1 VKTHNQAKLRIDGLS
16 LSFGGVHALLE
27 VNLDIRDNEILA
39 IIGPNGAGKT
49 ALLNCIN
56 GFYKPQEGEI
66 YYEGQRITRMR
77 PDKLAKLGI
86 ARTFQNIELYTG
98 LSTQDNIMA
107 ARHVLMKQNF
117 VSGALYLGRAL
128 QEEIKHRRTVEE
140 IIDFLEMAPMRKRVV
155 GVLPYGMRKRV
166 ELGRALAL
174 EPKILLLDEPMAGMN
189 LEEKEDIARFVLDI
203 FEGQGATYPNTP
215 VLRDGIRSIILVE
228 HDMGV
233 VMDIAD
239 RIVVLDFGRK
249 IAEGTPDE
257 IKMNPEQIH
266 NIEVVYMNVIQVLRG
281 VSLTVA
287 DGQIVALLGAN
298 GGGKTTTL
306 KAVSGMLKTEE
317 GEVTDGSIEFDGQ
330 RIDRLG
336 PEHIAVMGISQA
348 MEGRRVLEHLSVEE
362 NLLVGAYRRKDRRG
376 VKQDLE
382 IVFNYFPSIARL
394 RRRMSGYLSGG
405 EQQMLVIGRA
415 LMARPKLMLM
425 DEPSLGLAPL
435 LVQEIYEII
444 QKISAEQNMAILLVE
459 QNVRA
464 ALGIADYGHVLEN
477 GRIVL
482 SGPAESLRDNEDVRE
497 FYMGLSSV
505 GSQKSYREVKHYRRR
520 KRWLG

>member
-1 VKTHNQAKLRIDGLS
+1 ML
-16 LSFGGVHALLE
+16 
-27 VNLDIRDNEILA
+27 
-39 IIGPNGAGKT
+39 
-49 ALLNCIN
+49 
-56 GFYKPQEGEI
+56 
-66 YYEGQRITRMR
+66 
-77 PDKLAKLGI
+77 
-86 ARTFQNIELYTG
+86 
-98 LSTQDNIMA
+98 
-107 ARHVLMKQNF
+107 
-117 VSGALYLGRAL
+117 
-128 QEEIKHRRTVEE
+128 
-140 IIDFLEMAPMRKRVV
+140 
-155 GVLPYGMRKRV
+155 
-166 ELGRALAL
+166 
-174 EPKILLLDEPMAGMN
+174 
-189 LEEKEDIARFVLDI
+189 
-203 FEGQGATYPNTP
+203 
-215 VLRDGIRSIILVE
+215 
-228 HDMGV
+228 
-233 VMDIAD
+233 
-239 RIVVLDFGRK
+239 
-249 IAEGTPDE
+249 
-257 IKMNPEQIH
+257 QIH

-382 IVFNYFPSIARL
+382 IVFNYFPPIARL

-444 QKISAEQNMAILLVE
+444 KKISTEQNMAILLVE
-459 QNVRA
+459 QNVIA